1 MLVSYWLYL
10 VDLPETWHP
19 PGGGVTQEASYDTAR
34 KDYPF
39 PRRRPGQGL
48 TGPGLPGK
56 KKCTRC
62 MACTLLDLPSPG
74 LGRFHSE
81 GWYVFPGC
89 CFSGSSTYTTPPTHT
104 HTHCLRQGS
113 CQRLHR
119 ASQAMRHRLPAC
131 LPKPLVAYTLSSGV
145 ASYSSLG
152 APRSTLCNWPMTAPN
167 FPCKQWIRDLSLCGR
182 ARVRWWGTGRGSY
195 CWQGNSLSQSP

>member
-1 MLVSYWLYL
+1 M
-10 VDLPETWHP
+10 TQ
-19 PGGGVTQEASYDTAR
+19 PGRTT
-34 KDYPF
+34 PF
-39 PRRRPGQGL
+39 PEGGQVRVLQDLDFQEKKNVPGVWHVHCWTSPPLVWGGSIVRAGMCFQVAVSL
-48 TGPGLPGK
+48 AVAPTLP
-56 KKCTRC
+56 
-62 MACTLLDLPSPG
+62 
-74 LGRFHSE
+74 
-81 GWYVFPGC
+81 
-89 CFSGSSTYTTPPTHT
+89 PPTHT

-167 FPCKQWIRDLSLCGR
+167 FPCEQWIRDLSLCGR